1 MQLSVSKKEGFMTK
15 ATKIKQLSFDMPDK
29 PGLLSEVTGAIR
41 AAKATISS
49 ICAYAM
55 DGKAFFMVITDS
67 NAQTKKALAKLGA
80 KSVKEEDVVA
90 VEVPNKAGELDKVA
104 KKLADANIDIYY
116 LFGSAA
122 SGKTAAVILSS
133 SDNKK
138 VIKVISK

>member
-1 MQLSVSKKEGFMTK
+1 
-15 ATKIKQLSFDMPDK
+15 
-29 PGLLSEVTGAIR
+29 
-41 AAKATISS
+41 
-49 ICAYAM
+49 
-55 DGKAFFMVITDS
+55 
-67 NAQTKKALAKLGA
+67 
-80 KSVKEEDVVA
+80 VKEEDVVA